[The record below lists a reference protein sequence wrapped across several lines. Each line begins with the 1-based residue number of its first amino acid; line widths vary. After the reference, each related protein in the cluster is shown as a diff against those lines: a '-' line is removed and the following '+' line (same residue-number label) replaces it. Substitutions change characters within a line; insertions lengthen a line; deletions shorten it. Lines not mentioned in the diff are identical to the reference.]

1 MYHPKTKQQAQN
13 LADYMTLSHGDKV
26 LVVGTGATRNKVGYI
41 TDITACHYV
50 LYFMDE
56 SSARV
61 WKQNVRLLNSDNQSE
76 KEKVEQSM
84 AAIHTRGSWHTEN
97 IQSKL
102 TRAIQKQQK
111 ITQEIADLVEQLTG
125 VSVDRPAA
133 FRNQNKKG

>member
-76 KEKVEQSM
+76 KEKVEDSKAKARDRGEGFTETLQS
-84 AAIHTRGSWHTEN
+84 
-97 IQSKL
+97 QL
-102 TRAIQKQQK
+102 TRALADQKQ
-111 ITQEIADLVEQLTG
+111 ITKEIANLVRKLTG
-125 VSVDRPAA
+125 VSVEDSSPKRAHA
-133 FRNQNKKG
+133 KKG